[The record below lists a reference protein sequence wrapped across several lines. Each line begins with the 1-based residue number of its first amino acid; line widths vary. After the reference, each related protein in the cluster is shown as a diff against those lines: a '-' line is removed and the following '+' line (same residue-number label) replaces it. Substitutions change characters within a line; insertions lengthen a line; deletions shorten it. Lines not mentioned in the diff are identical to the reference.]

1 MTPWHIA
8 QLNVGRAVAPPGSPE
23 LADFMAALDRINAL
37 AESSPGFVWRLQSA
51 SGNAT
56 DILVSD
62 DPRSL
67 VNMSVWESVESLFAF
82 VYRTGHT
89 EVMRRRRE
97 WFEKPVEAH
106 QVLWWIPA
114 GHIPTTD
121 EALQRLGELRR
132 NGPTEQAFTFSQC
145 YSAPAEMA
153 APPSEPAPP
162 DLHPCRAAP
171 TGAAAAVPGKPRPAV

>member
-1 MTPWHIA
+1 MNAWHIA
-8 QLNVGRAVAPPGSPE
+8 QLNVGRAVAPPGNPE

-56 DILVSD
+56 DILVSE

-67 VNMSVWESVESLFAF
+67 VNMSVWSSVESLFAF

-89 EVMRRRRE
+89 DVMKRRRE
-97 WFEKPVEAH
+97 WFEKPTEAH

-114 GHIPTTD
+114 GHLPSIE
-121 EALQRLGELRR
+121 EALERLADLRR
-132 NGPTEQAFTFSQC
+132 EGPAPRAFTFSQRYPPPGELGSPEDMKPEPYC
-145 YSAPAEMA
+145 GGWGPAALGE
-153 APPSEPAPP
+153 
-162 DLHPCRAAP
+162 
-171 TGAAAAVPGKPRPAV
+171 V

>member
-1 MTPWHIA
+1 MSTWHIA

-37 AESSPGFVWRLQSA
+37 AESSPGFVWRLQSD

-67 VNMSVWESVESLFAF
+67 VNMSVWSSVESLFTY
-82 VYRTGHT
+82 VYRSAHT
-89 EVMRRRRE
+89 DVMKRRRE
-97 WFEKPVEAH
+97 WFEKPTEAY

-114 GHIPTTD
+114 GHIPSVE
-121 EALQRLGELRR
+121 EALARLADLRR
-132 NGPTEQAFTFSQC
+132 EGPTARAFTFSHRF
-145 YSAPAEMA
+145 
-153 APPSEPAPP
+153 PPPGEPGSPQ
-162 DLHPCRAAP
+162 DM
-171 TGAAAAVPGKPRPAV
+171 KPEPYCGGWQIA

>member
-1 MTPWHIA
+1 MIQWHIA

-37 AESSPGFVWRLQSA
+37 AEASPGFVWRLQSA

-67 VNMSVWESVESLFAF
+67 VNMSVWSSVESLFEF

-89 EVMRRRRE
+89 EVMKRRRE
-97 WFEKPVEAH
+97 WFEKPLEAH
-106 QVLWWIPA
+106 QVLWWVPA
-114 GHIPTTD
+114 GHLPSLE
-121 EALQRLGELRR
+121 EALARLADLRR
-132 NGPTEQAFTFSQC
+132 DGPSERAFTFSRRYPPPGDSGSPEDMKPEPYC
-145 YSAPAEMA
+145 AGWSPAA
-153 APPSEPAPP
+153 
-162 DLHPCRAAP
+162 LGG
-171 TGAAAAVPGKPRPAV
+171 T